1 MKLKHT
7 LLFFISIVL
16 ISFSVVA
23 QETKTDTP
31 TDTISKATKYGLRL
45 GLDLAKP
52 IRSLLEDGYSGFELM
67 GDYRITKKFYLAA
80 ELGNDKKDRFETNLS
95 SRASGSYIKV
105 GGDFNAYNN
114 WFGLNN
120 ALYFGLRYGL
130 STFKQELLSYQI
142 YSTDQT
148 FPATTVEDPIEY
160 SGLTAHWGE
169 LIFGV
174 KTEVVTNLYLSIN
187 LQLKLKVAEDTPEG
201 FSNLYIPGFN
211 QTNDFSEFG
220 VGYGYTISYL
230 LPLYKK

>member
-7 LLFFISIVL
+7 LLFFISLALTSYSI
-16 ISFSVVA
+16 VA
-23 QETKTDTP
+23 QESDTNTKTDTV
-31 TDTISKATKYGLRL
+31 SKATKYGLRL
-45 GLDLAKP
+45 GVDLAKP
-52 IRSLLEDGYSGFELM
+52 IRSVLEDGYTGFEVM
-67 GDYRITKKFYLAA
+67 GDFRVTKKLYLAA
-80 ELGNDKKDRFETNLS
+80 ELGNDKKDRFESNLS
-95 SRASGSYIKV
+95 SRASGSYLKI

-120 ALYFGLRYGL
+120 AIYFGLRYGL

-148 FPATTVEDPIEY
+148 FPPTTVEDPITY
-160 SGLTAHWGE
+160 NGLTAHWSE

-187 LQLKLKVAEDTPEG
+187 LQLKLKLAETKPEG
-201 FSNLYIPGFN
+201 FNNLYIPGFN

-230 LPLYKK
+230 IPIFKK